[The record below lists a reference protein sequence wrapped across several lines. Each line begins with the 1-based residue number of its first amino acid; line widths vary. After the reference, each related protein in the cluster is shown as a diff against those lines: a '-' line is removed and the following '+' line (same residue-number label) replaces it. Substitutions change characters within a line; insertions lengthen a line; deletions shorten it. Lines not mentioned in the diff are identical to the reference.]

1 MQEILL
7 NDKEELTSPPQ
18 QGLNLRSL
26 LRTSKRKAIL
36 MACITGMATAG
47 VWYWNA
53 NSPPI
58 YAGNFQILVEPV
70 TSEAKLAEPTTLT
83 RTQGVP
89 NERLL
94 EVDYSTVLIIL
105 TSPRML
111 SNIVEQVQTKY
122 PNFNVESFRKDLK
135 VERLGSDNRFD
146 QSKIIQV
153 SYQGANPQLV
163 QLVLEET
170 AQKYLEYSLD
180 ERKTRIGEG
189 VKFIEEQLPKLRER
203 VTNLQAELQKL
214 QEQHELINPAV
225 KGEAL
230 LEQLRGIKNQQ
241 LETQGQL
248 QELRTLK
255 ENLQRQLGLTTDE
268 AIAASTLSEDPNY
281 QRLLGEFKAV
291 ESEIAVESVRFT
303 PSSPNMQALLDKR
316 NKLLDLLDR
325 ETQRILGRNLTA
337 KADQF
342 PVLNFQNS
350 ILLGMIRQ
358 LAETTNQI
366 EVLEVRQQALTINQ
380 NEFEQQARQIPKVAR
395 RYAQLQQELAIASR
409 TLEQLLTQ
417 RDTLRVEAAQ
427 SQIPWEIVSQPQI
440 VRDAAGNPMPVPVD
454 SKKKLLMGLMGG
466 LLLAIV
472 AAVFIEKSRDIFY
485 SSEDL
490 KDAAKFPF
498 LGEIPSC
505 DPLEKNLDAVSFLR
519 GLIATEDNRS
529 ANSAF
534 LDAFDAL
541 YANIR
546 FRFSDPPIRSLAV
559 SSAARGDG
567 KSTIALYLAQ
577 TIAAIGQRVLLVDAN
592 LRFPQLHNSLGLPN
606 QQGLSEILSC
616 QISPNELIQR
626 SPIRD
631 NLFVLTAG
639 QPSPDSIKLVGSAQM
654 EKLMAEFEATFDL
667 VIYDTSP
674 LLDFTDTS
682 FLSVHTDGILMVVR
696 VNQTKKSLVMQTLDQ
711 IKSFNLPILG
721 IIANHSTSISSGNS
735 ADLYELES

>member
-18 QGLNLRSL
+18 QGLNLRPL

-153 SYQGANPQLV
+153 SYQGSNPQLV

-490 KDAAKFPF
+490 KDAAKFSF

-505 DPLEKNLDAVSFLR
+505 DPNLDAVSFLR

-654 EKLMAEFEATFDL
+654 ENLMAEFEATFDL